1 MLKPLLHLSAG
12 ILMIW
17 TMPLA
22 CADCFEGAARYQ
34 SVNPQILRAIA
45 WLESRNR
52 ADAVHKN
59 NNGST
64 DYGLMQ
70 INSVHLAALSRYGIV
85 PEMLMHPC
93 VSIYIAA
100 WHLRQKMNRH
110 GNTWQAV
117 GAYHSNPQKT
127 EYVQRVENL
136 CRSVAQPRWQGAP
149 LLPVQRVRQ
158 GGATPL
164 VWLCNTP
171 VPLKS
176 LALPSIG

>member
-22 CADCFEGAARYQ
+22 CADCFEDAARYQ

-117 GAYHSNPQKT
+117 GAYHSEKP
-127 EYVQRVENL
+127 ERRHWY
-136 CRSVAQPRWQGAP
+136 A
-149 LLPVQRVRQ
+149 RQ
-158 GGATPL
+158 IIQIL
-164 VWLCNTP
+164 R
-171 VPLKS
+171 KQS
-176 LALPSIG
+176 MSKE